1 MPVSQVVN
9 AQEKFLKE
17 IKSTTPGNSL
27 DGESDPTA
35 SFIVN
40 AGVLLNITA
49 MCFSFI

>member
-27 DGESDPTA
+27 DEEPGPT
-35 SFIVN
+35 SQEVQPFLKKSIIPVN
-40 AGVLLNITA
+40 T
-49 MCFSFI
+49 